1 MTVTFEETYLQE
13 LYEKGTT
20 GDKKHRYQPDIVG
33 RYQKCIKYLRAA
45 PSIEKL
51 SAINSLN
58 YELLKGDK
66 EGISSIRVNN
76 KYRIEFTV
84 RETIE
89 EPIITVCNILDLS
102 NHYK

>member
-20 GDKKHRYQPDIVG
+20 SDKKHRYQPDIVR
-33 RYQKCIKYLRAA
+33 RYRRCIELIKES
-45 PSIEKL
+45 PSITSLAKY
-51 SAINSLN
+51 NSLN
-58 YELLKGDK
+58 YEKLKGNK
-66 EGISSIRVNN
+66 QGISSIRVNN

-89 EPIITVCNILDLS
+89 EPVITICNIIDLS